1 LSIEGTKKAINTA
14 YLIGVVKG
22 FITYKDVAISEQ
34 TKRPR
39 IVFEENTGLTVVI
52 PIHFVQKT
60 IMEFISREKEHKL
73 R

>member
-1 LSIEGTKKAINTA
+1 M
-14 YLIGVVKG
+14 VKG

-60 IMEFISREKEHKL
+60 IMEFISREKEQ
-73 R
+73 